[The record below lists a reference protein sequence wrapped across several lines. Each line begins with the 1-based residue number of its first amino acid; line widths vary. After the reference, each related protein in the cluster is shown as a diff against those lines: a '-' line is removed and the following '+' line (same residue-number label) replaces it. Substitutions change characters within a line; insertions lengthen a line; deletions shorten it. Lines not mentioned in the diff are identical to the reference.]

1 MTGIFT
7 ELLMLLNT
15 ENNPQ
20 IKGAERAESSLP
32 WRHDGESPYETIS
45 SCSGSISNG
54 MERERK
60 EGEKKSLNL
69 QRERNKTEKPQQQTT

>member
-32 WRHDGESPYETIS
+32 WRHDGERMKLSAVAP
-45 SCSGSISNG
+45 GPFQMG
-54 MERERK
+54 WK
-60 EGEKKSLNL
+60 EKEKKSLNL